1 MQQTQQQQSRSNLE
15 NKLTRKNT
23 RRKLQK
29 TARKVFSQKVY
40 KTRLWTIDW
49 NKQKTTRNRQMTEQ
63 MPQVENQKR
72 NQEKTEQE
80 KDQSQSTQPEQAAT
94 PTKQIIYKKF
104 ILDQFQSDAIA
115 AIERNHSVVVSAAT
129 GTGKTLIA
137 DYVIDKAI
145 KEGSRVVYTAPI
157 KALSN
162 QKFREFKAEYGDK
175 IGIMTGDAVINPTA
189 QVLIMTTEIYRNML
203 LEHSPDIAQVSYV
216 IFDEIHYINDI
227 ERGTVW
233 EESIIFSPETVR
245 FLCLSA
251 TIPNYKQFAQWI
263 ESIKHHPVETVHY
276 MKRAVPLNHLCYDMR
291 LGITTI
297 DDVSKDDKENNLDSR
312 SSAHFVV
319 DKRHRHG
326 PGQNAQAHGS
336 GGHRGGRDKGG
347 SGNKGKFQ
355 KNSIP
360 YHVDLIDA
368 LQERNWLPTIFFS
381 FSRALCESRASD
393 LARKR
398 NYTTPEQKKEILNYF
413 NETITDPIRNMQS
426 TRDIKEVVVRGVGVH
441 HAGLFPKLKEII
453 ENLFDKGYIK
463 VLYATE
469 TFAVGIN
476 MPAKTVCFG
485 SLEKYDGISFRLLN
499 SKEYFQLAGRAGRRG
514 IDTVGYSISIIDR
527 NQSDNFHKIKL
538 LTAEDKDPIVSRY
551 DLSYNTVLNL
561 IKSHTE
567 DEIDIILKSNFGYF
581 VKKQS
586 QNQVRI
592 AQSFN
597 NYVKTL
603 TRLGFLEEN
612 RLTWKG
618 EFATK
623 IYTKELEISEL
634 VHSGILHEMT
644 IPQVLVIIAA
654 LIYEPRRQDHFEVK
668 HVHIDDMMKL
678 IHQNDF
684 LSKKLKPI
692 ALQKLNRIVTL
703 WCTDGKFTDLLVHCN
718 LAEGDIIRLFRQIID
733 VLRQIKGSLL
743 TSDPNNDLI
752 GKINE
757 ALKRIDRDVVAI
769 EL

>member
-1 MQQTQQQQSRSNLE
+1 MSDETTPNNQT
-15 NKLTRKNT
+15 
-23 RRKLQK
+23 
-29 TARKVFSQKVY
+29 
-40 KTRLWTIDW
+40 
-49 NKQKTTRNRQMTEQ
+49 
-63 MPQVENQKR
+63 
-72 NQEKTEQE
+72 NQEKNPE
-80 KDQSQSTQPEQAAT
+80 KQSQELQSSDSSNNNSKNTNNNIGDNNINSNN
-94 PTKQIIYKKF
+94 KQIRYKKF
-104 ILDQFQSDAIA
+104 ILDQFQIDAIA

-203 LEHSPDIAQVSYV
+203 LEKSPDIAEVSYV

-233 EESIIFSPETVR
+233 EESIIFSPQNVR

-263 ESIKHHPVETVHY
+263 ESIKNHPVETVNY
-276 MKRAVPLNHLCYDMR
+276 MKRAVPLNHLVYDMR

-297 DDVSKDDKENNLDSR
+297 DDVSKDAKE
-312 SSAHFVV
+312 SSSTGHFAV
-319 DKRHRHG
+319 DKRHKY
-326 PGQNAQAHGS
+326 GQGQSGRS
-336 GGHRGGRDKGG
+336 GGHDRQ
-347 SGNKGKFQ
+347 SKGKFQ
-355 KNSIP
+355 KNAIP
-360 YHVDLIDA
+360 YHVDLVDD

-441 HAGLFPKLKEII
+441 HAGLFPKLKEIV

-476 MPAKTVCFG
+476 MPAKAVCFG
-485 SLEKYDGISFRLLN
+485 SLEKYDGVSFRLLN

-514 IDTVGYSISIIDR
+514 IDTVGYSIAVIDR
-527 NQSDNFHKIKL
+527 NQSENFHKIKL

-561 IKSHTE
+561 IKSHTD
-567 DEIDIILKSNFGYF
+567 DEIEIILKSNFGYF

-592 AQSFN
+592 TSSFN

-603 TRLGFLEEN
+603 SRLGFLEEN
-612 RLTWKG
+612 KLTWKG
-618 EFATK
+618 EFATR

-634 VHSGILHEMT
+634 VHGGILRDMT
-644 IPQVLVIIAA
+644 IPQMLITIAA

-668 HVHIDDMMKL
+668 HVHVDDMMKL
-678 IHQNDF
+678 IHQNDY
-684 LSKKLKPI
+684 LSKKLKPV
-692 ALQKLNRIVTL
+692 ALQKLHRIVTL
-703 WCTDGKFTDLLVHCN
+703 WCSEGKFTDLLVHCN

-733 VLRQIKGSLL
+733 VIRQIKGSLL
-743 TSDPNNDLI
+743 SSDPSNELI